1 MSIRHFVVSCF
12 VVSYYDVIHFVG
24 VPDALYVPAQMVLDR
39 EKDAFGACII
49 LAQIVLD
56 REKDAFDRCI
66 ICTSSDGAG

>member
-1 MSIRHFVVSCF
+1 MHLV
-12 VVSYYDVIHFVG
+12 
-24 VPDALYVPAQMVLDR
+24 DALYVPAQMVLDR